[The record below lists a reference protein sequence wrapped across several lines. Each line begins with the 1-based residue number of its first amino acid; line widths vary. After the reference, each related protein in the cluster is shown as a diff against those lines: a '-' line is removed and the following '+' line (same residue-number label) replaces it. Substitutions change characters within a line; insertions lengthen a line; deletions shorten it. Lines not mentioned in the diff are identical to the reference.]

1 MKSDRRVAIK
11 KHLEDLKATEKTL
24 RMTDEENQIK
34 VGLIDQMIKKSVML
48 RQEEFTENET
58 VVMNSWQ
65 HSNDSQIF

>member
-1 MKSDRRVAIK
+1 MKSDRRLAIK

-48 RQEEFTENET
+48 RQEELSENET